1 VTSPNPNVV
10 GTKDD
15 PDVKA
20 SGVIV
25 LGALA
30 VLIGLHFAFRKITD

>member
-1 VTSPNPNVV
+1 MATTSQV
-10 GTKDD
+10 GTPAD

-30 VLIGLHFAFRKITD
+30 VLIGLRLAFRKIAD